1 MKNIMK
7 NTILTLFTI
16 VALASCGNETT
27 KTNLDST
34 VVVDSTMCDSST
46 LDSTKCCADT
56 SSVEKVSE
64 KK

>member
-16 VALASCGNETT
+16 VALASCGQETT
-27 KTNLDST
+27 ETKSDST
-34 VVVDSTMCDSST
+34 VVDSTMCDSLTS
-46 LDSTKCCADT
+46 DSTKCCNDT
-56 SSVEKVSE
+56 ASVEKVIE

>member
-7 NTILTLFTI
+7 NTILTLFAI

-27 KTNLDST
+27 KTNSDST
-34 VVVDSTMCDSST
+34 VVVDSTMCDSLTS
-46 LDSTKCCADT
+46 DSTKCCNDT
-56 SSVEKVSE
+56 ASVEKVIE

>member
-27 KTNLDST
+27 KTNSDST
-34 VVVDSTMCDSST
+34 VVVDSTMCDSLTS
-46 LDSTKCCADT
+46 DSTKCCEDT
-56 SSVEKVSE
+56 ASVEKMVE

>member
-1 MKNIMK
+1 MK

-27 KTNLDST
+27 KTNSDST
-34 VVVDSTMCDSST
+34 VVVDSTMSDSST
-46 LDSTKCCADT
+46 SDSTKCCKDT
-56 SSVEKVSE
+56 AIVEEMSE

>member
-27 KTNLDST
+27 KTNSDST
-34 VVVDSTMCDSST
+34 VVVDSTMSDSST
-46 LDSTKCCADT
+46 SDSTKCCKDT
-56 SSVEKVSE
+56 SIVEEMSE